1 MGNNEKKVIAFIVE
15 GTSDEAAIGSIMREY
30 FSNEL
35 VQFVVVRG
43 DITTREFVNTQNIIS
58 KINELIMTLK
68 DKYRYKTSDFI
79 RIIHI
84 VDTDG
89 VFIDDKHVRLAD
101 VASIDYYEDHLETK
115 SLKTTLARNHKKAE
129 ILYKLHKTGKIGT
142 IPYRI
147 YFNSCN
153 LEHVLYNELKA
164 FTDEEKTEMSDDFA
178 EKYEGDV
185 GAFISFISNP
195 EIAVEGTYQET
206 WRYIEK
212 GLHSLQRH
220 SNMNQIFEHKN
231 QSHDS
236 TP

>member
-1 MGNNEKKVIAFIVE
+1 MANNEKKVIAFIVE
-15 GTSDEAAIGSIMREY
+15 GASDEAAIGSIMREY

-43 DITTREFVNTQNIIS
+43 DITTKDFVSSKNIIT
-58 KINELIMTLK
+58 KIHNLVLDIK
-68 DKYRYKTSDFI
+68 DKYRYKTSDFD

-89 VFIDDKHVRLAD
+89 VFVDDQYVKAAEVQ
-101 VASIDYYEDHLETK
+101 SIVYYEDHMETG
-115 SLKTTLARNHKKAE
+115 SVEATLSRNHKKAE
-129 ILYKLHKTGKIGT
+129 ILYKLHKTGKVGT

-153 LEHVLYNELKA
+153 LEHVLYDELKD

-178 EKYEGDV
+178 EKYEGNAE
-185 GAFISFISNP
+185 AFVSFISDP
-195 EIAVEGTYQET
+195 EIAVGGAYQET
-206 WRYIEK
+206 WKYIEK

-220 SNMNQIFEHKN
+220 TNMNQIFIPQE
-231 QSHDS
+231 S
-236 TP
+236 TL

>member
-1 MGNNEKKVIAFIVE
+1 MASREKRVIAFIVE
-15 GTSDEAAIGSIMREY
+15 GASDEAAIGSIMREY
-30 FSNEL
+30 FSNEQ

-43 DITTREFVNTQNIIS
+43 DITTMDFVSSQNIIT
-58 KINELIMTLK
+58 KIHNLILGLK
-68 DKYRYKTSDFI
+68 DRYRYKTSDFVK
-79 RIIHI
+79 IIHI

-89 VFIDDKHVRLAD
+89 VFVDDEYVRFAE
-101 VASIDYYEDHLETK
+101 VESIDYHEDCMETG
-115 SLKTTLARNHKKAE
+115 SVRATLARNHKKAE

-153 LEHVLYNELKA
+153 LEHVLYNELKD

-185 GAFISFISNP
+185 ESFISFISNP
-195 EIAVEGTYQET
+195 DVAVAGTYQDT

-220 SNMNQIFEHKN
+220 SNMNQIFEH
-231 QSHDS
+231 QESL
-236 TP
+236 P